1 MRPYEIV
8 VVFDSAL
15 EEDAVKALAERFS
28 KQLTSSGARSVRTD
42 SWGKRRLAYPI
53 KHRGEGYYVLFEA
66 NSEPAAVLELDR
78 LLTLSDE
85 VIRHKVMRVPERASG
100 RSRPSP
106 SAEAPAPAAA
116 STNGA

>member
-1 MRPYEIV
+1 MRPYEV
-8 VVFDSAL
+8 MVVFDPGL
-15 EEDAVKALAERFS
+15 EEDAVRSLSDRFS
-28 KQLTSSGARSVRTD
+28 KQLTTGGAKSVRVD

-66 NSEPAAVLELDR
+66 KSEPAAVSELDR

-85 VIRHKVMRVPERASG
+85 VLRHKVMRLPERAKG
-100 RSRPSP
+100 RSRPSASP
-106 SAEAPAPAAA
+106 EAPAPTA